1 MSEPRTVVR
10 VVGLD
15 LSLRS
20 TGISD
25 GTQEGTHAFQ
35 TDNSQPIERRMHR
48 IRRACMEAAVPT
60 ALTASGPSARRPDA
74 DLVVIEGSAYGAK
87 GNAVEQLAAL
97 RYEVRVALWS
107 LRIPFAIVSP
117 TRLKVYTT
125 GDGKAGKVKMVN
137 AVVDGYGVPLKLWT
151 VAQGRYDVA
160 DAFALAAMGYK
171 HLGQPLTAVGDV
183 PEDEPGLTVTDWK
196 EERR

>member
-1 MSEPRTVVR
+1 
-10 VVGLD
+10 VGLD

-35 TDNSQPIERRMHR
+35 TDDSQPIEWRMHR
-48 IRRACMEAAVPT
+48 IRRACMEAAAPVSLMT
-60 ALTASGPSARRPDA
+60 GCSRVRPPNA

-107 LRIPFAIVSP
+107 LRIPFAIVPP
-117 TRLKVYTT
+117 TRLKAYTT
-125 GDGKAGKVKMVN
+125 GDGKASKAKMVN
-137 AVVDGYGVPLKLWT
+137 AVIDAYGLPLKLWT
-151 VAQGRYDVA
+151 VAQGRYDMA

-171 HLGQPLTAVGDV
+171 HLGHPLKAVGNT
-183 PEDEPGLTVTDWK
+183 PEGEPGLTVTDWK